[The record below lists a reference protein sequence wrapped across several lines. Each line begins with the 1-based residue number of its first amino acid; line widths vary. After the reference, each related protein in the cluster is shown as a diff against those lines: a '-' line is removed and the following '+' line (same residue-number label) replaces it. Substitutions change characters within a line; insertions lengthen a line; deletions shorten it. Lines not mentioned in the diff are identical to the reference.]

1 MESDHG
7 DFVRREGIW
16 EGLTGRH
23 SLNRGKQDKE
33 SYHAKIWGQ
42 YLQHRVDRKD
52 KELGIVP
59 GTGRRPLWRVI

>member
-7 DFVRREGIW
+7 DFVRTEGIW
-16 EGLTGRH
+16 EGRH

-33 SYHAKIWGQ
+33 SYRTNIWGQ

-59 GTGRRPLWRVI
+59 GTGRRPLWRVM